1 MSVRTVASSLSPKPI
16 PVAPDNQAASLK
28 VESVHTVVATPPA
41 PGEGS
46 CVPLKYFQPGPAS
59 SRTVSLNCTLLFVGG
74 VRAEAGKACTSLGH
88 TFRTVHPVKHLASCS
103 MSSWV

>member
-1 MSVRTVASSLSPKPI
+1 MSVRMVASSLSPKPM
-16 PVAPDNQAASLK
+16 PVAPDNQTASLK
-28 VESVHTVVATPPA
+28 AGSVHVVVATPPA

-46 CVPLKYFQPGPAS
+46 WVPLKYFHPGPTS

-74 VRAEAGKACTSLGH
+74 VRAEAGKACTSLGQ
-88 TFRTVHPVKHLASCS
+88 TLRTVHPVKHLASCS